1 MDGEYSSWR
10 PRTTPAEQPGG
21 GLFGRLRANVQ
32 RGAARV
38 QQAVTAAPQG
48 QPSLWDPPASDAPP
62 SQPDER
68 TLWDPPVAG
77 GAYRPPTPATAAD
90 EDAMLARALQESM
103 QPQAPPPPPG
113 PVVPP
118 PAAASDFF
126 RGLSLGGD
134 APPPPAPPPNPPA
147 DEPLIALIRD
157 FLV

>member
-68 TLWDPPVAG
+68 TLWD
-77 GAYRPPTPATAAD
+77 
-90 EDAMLARALQESM
+90 
-103 QPQAPPPPPG
+103 
-113 PVVPP
+113 
-118 PAAASDFF
+118 
-126 RGLSLGGD
+126 LSL
-134 APPPPAPPPNPPA
+134 
-147 DEPLIALIRD
+147 IHI
-157 FLV
+157 